1 MTKKKPNFDKD
12 FPFSH
17 YVDDENQIVY
27 VHVHSFAG
35 SMGAHVKGKQ
45 YWPGYEI
52 MNVSA
57 ETLEEKLNNA

>member
-1 MTKKKPNFDKD
+1 M
-12 FPFSH
+12 FSH
-17 YVDDENQIVY
+17 YVDVENQIVY

-45 YWPGYEI
+45 FWPDYEI

-57 ETLEEKLNNA
+57 KTLEEKLNNA

>member
-1 MTKKKPNFDKD
+1 MMRKPNFDKE

-17 YVDDENQIVY
+17 YVDDEKQIVY

-45 YWPGYEI
+45 FWPGYEV
-52 MNVSA
+52 MNVS
-57 ETLEEKLNNA
+57 EDKLNELLKNA